1 MSAVLAEEEDIHS
14 YTPGQVY
21 ESEYR
26 LLTRSGES
34 RWVRDAAAIVATED
48 GDLVWSGVLT
58 DITERRAIEEA
69 LRASEERFRAVI
81 ETASDAFVSVDTDGR
96 IVEWNRKAE
105 ETFGWTREE
114 AIGRP
119 LVGDGRPRGVPR
131 ARMAARSR
139 GSSGPAGARSS
150 TGRSR

>member
-1 MSAVLAEEEDIHS
+1 M
-14 YTPGQVY
+14 
-21 ESEYR
+21 
-26 LLTRSGES
+26 
-34 RWVRDAAAIVATED
+34 RDAAAIVATDD
-48 GDLVWSGVLT
+48 GELVWSGVLT

-114 AIGRP
+114 AIGLP
-119 LVGDGRPRGVPR
+119 LVATVVPEASRDAHGRAFARFVADRRRAGRQPDARGQRDAAERHRVPR
-131 ARMAARSR
+131 RVERVDDPESR
-139 GSSGPAGARSS
+139 DASA
-150 TGRSR
+150 